1 MSDDAASPR
10 LARPL
15 LAQLGLITLVRL
27 CVNTSRRFAYPFAA
41 VLGRGLGVPLP
52 AITSLIAANQITG
65 LLGPLFGPLSDRWG
79 YRTMMLVG
87 LGLLAGGMLAGGLW
101 PWYGVIALALFL
113 AGLAKVIFDPAL
125 QAYIGE
131 RVPYAR
137 RGLAIGLTEFS
148 WAGSTLIVVPL
159 IGLLME
165 RWGWRAPFFL
175 LGGVGL
181 SGLLVMRWLLPSEP
195 RRTATERRG
204 AGFREAWL
212 TLRDSRAALGAVL
225 FAFLVAMAND
235 LLFVV
240 YGPWLEQSFALSTV
254 ALGAS
259 TTVIGVAELVGEGT
273 TAALADRLGL
283 KRAVVGGGLLVA
295 FSYLGLPLV
304 GHTLLLALGGLFL
317 IFLAFEFMMVSM
329 ISLLTELVP
338 GARATMLAAALAA
351 AGLGRVCGSLLG
363 GPLWLA
369 GGLWATGLL
378 AAALSGLGV
387 GCLAGG
393 LIKSGR

>member
-1 MSDDAASPR
+1 MSDDAASPA

-79 YRTMMLVG
+79 YRAMMLVG

-101 PWYGVIALALFL
+101 PWYGVIALTLFL

-148 WAGSTLIVVPL
+148 WAGSTLVVVPL
-159 IGLLME
+159 IGWLME

-175 LGGVGL
+175 LGGGGL
-181 SGLLVMRWLLPSEP
+181 LGLLVVGWLLPSEP
-195 RRTATERRG
+195 RCTATARRG
-204 AGFREAWL
+204 VGFREAWQ
-212 TLRDSRAALGAVL
+212 TLRGNRGALGAVL
-225 FAFLVAMAND
+225 FAFLLAMAND

-240 YGPWLEQSFALSTV
+240 YGPWLEQTFALSTV

-283 KRAVVGGGLLVA
+283 KGAVIGGGMLAAL
-295 FSYLGLPLV
+295 SYLLLPLV
-304 GHTLLLALGGLFL
+304 GHTLPLALGGLFL
-317 IFLAFEFMMVSM
+317 VFLAFEFMMVSM

-363 GPLWLA
+363 GPLWLT

-387 GCLAGG
+387 GCLSWG
-393 LIKSGR
+393 LKQK

>member
-1 MSDDAASPR
+1 MSDDVMPPQ

-87 LGLLAGGMLAGGLW
+87 LGLLTGGMLAGGLW

-181 SGLLVMRWLLPSEP
+181 LGLLVMRWLLPSEP

-204 AGFREAWL
+204 AGFREAWQ
-212 TLRDSRAALGAVL
+212 TLRGNRAALGAVL

-240 YGPWLEQSFALSTV
+240 YGPWLEQSFALSPV

-393 LIKSGR
+393 LRKSGR

>member
-204 AGFREAWL
+204 AGFREAWQ

-393 LIKSGR
+393 LRKSGR

>member
-195 RRTATERRG
+195 RRTAAERRG
-204 AGFREAWL
+204 AGFREAWQ

>member
-1 MSDDAASPR
+1 MSDDVMPPQ

-52 AITSLIAANQITG
+52 TITSLIAANQITG

-181 SGLLVMRWLLPSEP
+181 LGLLVMRWLLPSEP

-204 AGFREAWL
+204 AGFREAWQ

-317 IFLAFEFMMVSM
+317 TFLAFEFMMVSM

-393 LIKSGR
+393 LRKSGR

>member
-393 LIKSGR
+393 LRKSGR